1 MDAHSWVLSAGQS
14 GLVRVHCIS
23 GLDGPVIHKL
33 LHEARAQFNTMF
45 CSQEKDTSTTT
56 VHQCVAE
63 MVQVP

>member
-23 GLDGPVIHKL
+23 GLDGPVLHKL
-33 LHEARAQFNTMF
+33 IQEAQAQFSTMF
-45 CSQEKDTSTTT
+45 GSQEKDTPPAT
-56 VHQCVAE
+56 VHQCMAE